1 MAMKKNFQKPQARVY
16 EVIEESALLTPS
28 IEVVGGSDEKIEDTE
43 DICFSRENNSQNQI
57 WNN

>member
-16 EVIEESALLTPS
+16 EVVEEEGILLGAS
-28 IEVVGGSDEKIEDTE
+28 IEIPDNDPIEDE
-43 DICFSRENNSQNQI
+43 SNIGFSREENTQNSI

>member
-28 IEVVGGSDEKIEDTE
+28 IEVVGSGEKVEDSE
-43 DICFSRENNSQNQI
+43 DIGFSRENNSQNQI

>member
-1 MAMKKNFQKPQARVY
+1 MAMKKNFQKPQASVY

-43 DICFSRENNSQNQI
+43 DIGFSRENNSQNQI

>member
-28 IEVVGGSDEKIEDTE
+28 IEVVGSDEKIEDTE
-43 DICFSRENNSQNQI
+43 NIGFSRENNSQNQI

>member
-28 IEVVGGSDEKIEDTE
+28 IEVFGSDEKIEDTE
-43 DICFSRENNSQNQI
+43 YIGFSRENNSQNQI

>member
-28 IEVVGGSDEKIEDTE
+28 IEVVGSDEKVEDTE
-43 DICFSRENNSQNQI
+43 DIGFSRENNSQNQI

>member
-1 MAMKKNFQKPQARVY
+1 MAMKKNFQKPQACVY

-28 IEVVGGSDEKIEDTE
+28 IEVVGSDEKVEDSE
-43 DICFSRENNSQNQI
+43 DIGFSRENNSQNQI

>member
-28 IEVVGGSDEKIEDTE
+28 IEVVGSDEKVEDSE
-43 DICFSRENNSQNQI
+43 DIGFSRENNSQNQI

>member
-1 MAMKKNFQKPQARVY
+1 MAMKKNFQKPQASVY

-28 IEVVGGSDEKIEDTE
+28 IEVVGSDEKVEDSE
-43 DICFSRENNSQNQI
+43 DIGFSRENNSQNQI